1 MYYPIPILM
10 YHNIS
15 KEKNYTDVH
24 VKAFHK
30 QMQLMKKMGY
40 EAVNLNKMNSKNVKK
55 KFVITFDDAYQ
66 NIHTYA
72 MPILKELN
80 YTATCF
86 FVCNYINKFNSWDLN
101 TKYYQKLPIM
111 TDAQIKEWNDN
122 DFEIGSHSL
131 DHFILNNLDEKEI
144 MTQLNESKEY
154 FKKKFNINVESFS
167 YPYGK
172 YNQKIIKFVEKYYK
186 FAVTTKRSRFKF
198 NKFDLL
204 EIPRVPINYNTNI
217 FKFYLKVNT
226 FYEDLNFKT

>member
-1 MYYPIPILM
+1 MMRI
-10 YHNIS
+10 
-15 KEKNYTDVH
+15 K
-24 VKAFHK
+24 
-30 QMQLMKKMGY
+30 
-40 EAVNLNKMNSKNVKK
+40 
-55 KFVITFDDAYQ
+55 

-101 TKYYQKLPIM
+101 TKFYKKLPIM
-111 TDAQIKEWNDN
+111 TDAQIKEWDDN
-122 DFEIGSHSL
+122 DFEVGSHSL
-131 DHFILNNLDEKEI
+131 DHSILCNLDENGI
-144 MTQLNESKEY
+144 MKQLNESKEF

-172 YNQKIIKFVEKYYK
+172 YNQKIIKFVKKHYK

-204 EIPRVPINYNTNI
+204 EIPRIPINYNTNI
-217 FKFYLKVNT
+217 FKFYLKVKT

>member
-1 MYYPIPILM
+1 MYYPIPVLM

-15 KEKNYTDVH
+15 KEKNYTDVD
-24 VKAFHK
+24 VKAFHN
-30 QMQLMKKMGY
+30 QMKLMKKMGY
-40 EAVNLNKMNSKNVKK
+40 EAVNLNKMNSKNYKK

-72 MPILKELN
+72 MPILKELD

-86 FVCNYINKFNSWDLN
+86 FVCNYINKFNSWDSN

-111 TDAQIKEWNDN
+111 TSEQIKVWNDN

-131 DHFILNNLDEKEI
+131 DHANLNNLDEKEI
-144 MTQLNESKEY
+144 ITQLNESKEY
-154 FKKKFNINVESFS
+154 FKNKFNINVESFS

-172 YNQKIIKFVEKYYK
+172 YNQKIIKFVEKFYK

-204 EIPRVPINYNTNI
+204 EIPRVPINSNTNI
-217 FKFYLKVNT
+217 FKFYLKVKT
-226 FYEDLNFKT
+226 FYEDLNFKS

>member
-1 MYYPIPILM
+1 MYYPIPVLM

-15 KEKNYTDVH
+15 KEKNYTDVD

-40 EAVNLNKMNSKNVKK
+40 VAVNLNKMNSKNVKK

-72 MPILKELN
+72 MPILKELD

-122 DFEIGSHSL
+122 GFEIGSHSL
-131 DHFILNNLDEKEI
+131 DHSILNNLDEKEI

-154 FKKKFNINVESFS
+154 FKKNFDINVESFS

-172 YNQKIIKFVEKYYK
+172 YNQKIIKFVEKFYK

-204 EIPRVPINYNTNI
+204 EIPRVPINSNTNI
-217 FKFYLKVNT
+217 FKFYLKVKT